1 MFRKLVSNLPFSP
14 SLINQIGYYSKRLK
28 KEQFTRK
35 FGLMFTVLA
44 LVVQSVTLISPAKPT
59 LAASNNDII
68 FGGGNLTE
76 IQRAF
81 TTGCDA
87 RNRCDIQA
95 IFSAYGINSS
105 NLASARYETI
115 NSTVANNY
123 WSIGRA
129 PRGYGGEVQT
139 PIPGGPV
146 VWSRTLHGW
155 AVNRDWPAI
164 RVDTAQG
171 TRWILVECGNIVT
184 QPNTSPNVKIVKTV
198 DKPVVNKGDKVTYT
212 ITVTNTGDGVAK
224 NVLTLDDSPVGL
236 DLLNDGLT
244 TNPIANARHWQ
255 TSRRFDLAPGQSVT
269 YKLKAIA
276 TRWGPVTLTNRACAD
291 IIDINVFDNCDTAN
305 VRIPQGCPIPGKQ
318 DLPKNSPDCQTNPDL
333 AIVKTASK
341 TDLHVGDTFE
351 YTLTATNKGDVF
363 LPKVTIKDVAPDEIE
378 FLQVK
383 EPGETQFTPISNPR
397 EYNSKTF
404 SLKKG
409 ASATATIKAK
419 VISASTTKVTNTAC
433 VTSDGG
439 TTTAN
444 ACDDE
449 DITITD
455 VCTNCLETELHKK
468 ARNITQQLPDANGT
482 TANAGDTIEYTLSV
496 TNRSD
501 KERKRF
507 VIEENMEDVLEYADI
522 IDASGATFTDTPVKM
537 LTWQPVDIKPNET
550 VNRTIL
556 VKIKSTIPTTPAST
570 SDPASNDMKLVNIYG
585 DTVQINLPAT
595 PVKSVEQTVSRLPST
610 GLGANIAISTA
621 VLFIT
626 TYFYFRSRLMVKELG
641 LVKQQFNSGAP
652 A

>member
-35 FGLMFTVLA
+35 FGLIFTVLA
-44 LVVQSVTLISPAKPT
+44 LIVQSITLISPAKAT
-59 LAASNNDII
+59 LAASNNDIL
-68 FGGGNLTE
+68 FGGGNKSE

-95 IFSAYGINSS
+95 IFSAYGINAS
-105 NLASARYETI
+105 NLNSARYETI
-115 NSTVANNY
+115 NSSVANNY
-123 WSIGRA
+123 WSIGRS

-139 PIPGGPV
+139 QIPGGPI

-155 AVNRDWPAI
+155 AVNRDWQTL

-171 TRWILVECGNIVT
+171 TRWILTECGNIVT
-184 QPNTSPNVKIVKTV
+184 QPNASPNVKIEKTV
-198 DKPVVNKGDKVTYT
+198 NKPKVNKGEKVAYT
-212 ITVTNTGDGVAK
+212 IKVTNTGDGVAK

-244 TNPIANARHWQ
+244 TDPISSARHWQ
-255 TSRRFDLAPGQSVT
+255 TSKRFDLTPGQSVT
-269 YKLKAIA
+269 YRIKAIA
-276 TRWGPVTLTNRACAD
+276 TRWGPVTLTNRACVD
-291 IIDINVFDNCDTAN
+291 IIDINVFDNCATAN

-318 DLPKNSPDCQTNPDL
+318 DLPKNDPLCQTNPDL
-333 AIVKTASK
+333 AIIKTASQK
-341 TDLHVGDTFE
+341 DLHVGDTFE
-351 YTLTATNKGDVF
+351 YTLTVTNNGDVF
-363 LPKVTIKDVAPDEIE
+363 LPNVTIKDVAPDELEFIE
-378 FLQVK
+378 AK
-383 EPGETQFTPISNPR
+383 DPGETQFTPLSNPR
-397 EYNSKTF
+397 EYNSRTF
-404 SLKKG
+404 SLRKG
-409 ASATATIKAK
+409 ASKTATLRAK
-419 VISASTTKVTNTAC
+419 VISASANTVTNTAC

-439 TTTAN
+439 STTAN

-449 DITITD
+449 DINITD
-455 VCTNCLETELHKK
+455 VCNNCLEIEQHKK

-482 TANAGDTIEYTLSV
+482 TARAGDTIEYTLSV

-501 KERKRF
+501 QDRKGF

-522 IDASGATFTDTPVKM
+522 IDASGATFTENPVKM

-556 VKIKSTIPTTPAST
+556 VKIKSPIPTTPAST
-570 SDPASNDMKLVNIYG
+570 SDPLSNDLKLVNIYG
-585 DTVQINLPAT
+585 DTVQINLPST
-595 PVKSVEQTVSRLPST
+595 PAKTIERTVTSLPST

-621 VLFIT
+621 ILFVT

-641 LVKQQFNSGAP
+641 LVRQQFNSGAP
-652 A
+652 L

>member
-28 KEQFTRK
+28 KEQFTRR
-35 FGLMFTVLA
+35 FGLLFTVLA
-44 LVVQSVTLISPAKPT
+44 LIVQSVTLISPAKAT

-68 FGGGNLTE
+68 FGGGNLSEVQT
-76 IQRAF
+76 AF
-81 TTGCDA
+81 STGCDS

-95 IFSAYGINSS
+95 IFSAYGINAS
-105 NLASARYETI
+105 NLASARYENIT
-115 NSTVANNY
+115 STVANNY

-155 AVNRDWPAI
+155 AVNRSWPAI

-171 TRWILVECGNIVT
+171 TRWILTECGNIVT
-184 QPNTSPNVKIVKTV
+184 QPNASPNIKV
-198 DKPVVNKGDKVTYT
+198 DKSVDKHVVNKGDKVTYT
-212 ITVTNTGDGVAK
+212 IKISNIGDGVAR
-224 NVLTLDDSPVGL
+224 NVLALDDSPVGL
-236 DLLNDGLT
+236 DLLNEGLPA
-244 TNPIANARHWQ
+244 NPIQSPRHWQ
-255 TSRRFDLAPGQSVT
+255 TSSRFNMAPGTSVT
-269 YKLKAIA
+269 YTIKALA
-276 TRWGPVTLTNRACAD
+276 TIWGPVTLTNRACAD

-318 DLPKNSPDCQTNPDL
+318 DLPKNDPACQTNPDL
-333 AIVKTASK
+333 SIVKTASK
-341 TDLHVGDTFE
+341 TDLHVGDSFE

-363 LPKVTIKDVAPDEIE
+363 LTKVTIKDVAPDEIE
-378 FLQVK
+378 FVQVK
-383 EPGETQFTPISNPR
+383 EPGESQFVAVTNPR
-397 EYNSKTF
+397 EYNSKSF
-404 SLKKG
+404 SLRKG

-449 DITITD
+449 DITITN

-468 ARNITQQLPDANGT
+468 ARNITQQLSDANGT
-482 TANAGDTIEYTLSV
+482 TAHAGDTIEYTLSV

-501 KERKRF
+501 KERKAF

-537 LTWQPVDIKPNET
+537 LTWQPVDINPNET

-556 VKIKSTIPTTPAST
+556 VKIKSTIPNTPAST
-570 SDPASNDMKLVNIYG
+570 SDPSSNDMKLVNVYG
-585 DTVQINLPAT
+585 DTVQIDLPSA
-595 PVKSVEQTVSRLPST
+595 PVKSVEQTISKLPST
-610 GLGANIAISTA
+610 GLGTNITIST
-621 VLFIT
+621 VIVFIT
-626 TYFYFRSRLMVKELG
+626 TYFYFRSKLMVKELS

-652 A
+652 L